1 MRKEPLGIDLS
12 PFRHLVS
19 LHDERPGCQ
28 ANVTQWAWMRGKV
41 IREVLM
47 MVAVLHAVP
56 VLAGATRNDN
66 FGTLLAA
73 MVVTHM
79 HYLG

>member
-41 IREVLM
+41 SWEVLM
-47 MVAVLHAVP
+47 MIVVLHAVP